1 MAKGDLIKQFLD
13 EEQLARIGRAVGEC
27 EKATSG
33 EVRVVI
39 REKKDWVARLLRLS
53 LRRLV
58 VEEFHRLWMHK
69 TRERT
74 GVILYFLLEDRQFYI
89 YGDKGI
95 HAVVGQETWDRVV
108 AEVAG
113 AAKEQ
118 NLCEGI
124 LLGLERI
131 GAILAGSFP
140 IKPGDV
146 NELPNEV
153 ELR

>member
-1 MAKGDLIKQFLD
+1 MAKGDLIRQFLD
-13 EEQLARIGRAVGEC
+13 EEQLARIGRKVGEC
-27 EKATSG
+27 EKSTSG
-33 EVRVVI
+33 EIRVVI
-39 REKKDWVARLLRLS
+39 RETKDWVAKLLRLS

-58 VEEFHRLWMHK
+58 VEEFYRLRMQK

-95 HAVVGQETWDRVV
+95 HAAVGQETWDRV
-108 AEVAG
+108 AGEVA
-113 AAKEQ
+113 AAAREQ

-131 GAILAGSFP
+131 GAILAERFP
-140 IKPGDV
+140 IRPDDV

>member
-1 MAKGDLIKQFLD
+1 MAKGDLIRQFLD
-13 EEQLARIGRAVGEC
+13 EEQLARIGRKVGEC

-33 EVRVVI
+33 EIRVVI

-58 VEEFHRLWMHK
+58 VEEFYRLRMHK

-95 HAVVGQETWDRVV
+95 HAAVGQETWDRV
-108 AEVAG
+108 AGEVA
-113 AAKEQ
+113 AAAREQ
-118 NLCEGI
+118 NLCEGV
-124 LLGLERI
+124 LLGLGQI
-131 GAILAGSFP
+131 GAILAERFP
-140 IKPGDV
+140 IRPDDV
-146 NELPNEV
+146 DELPNEV